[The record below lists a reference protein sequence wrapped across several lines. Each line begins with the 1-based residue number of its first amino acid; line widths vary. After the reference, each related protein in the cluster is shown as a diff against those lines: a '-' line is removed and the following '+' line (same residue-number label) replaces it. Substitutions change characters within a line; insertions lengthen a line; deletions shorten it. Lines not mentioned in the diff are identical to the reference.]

1 MATIEELLSNVDLLL
16 KKEPFYRGSKSFSV
30 DDSIQGTEMVVGSK
44 VRPNIPTLHKLAVSQ
59 ETYMRE
65 LDPNCHNVLFDDN
78 MPKICV
84 KLSDGSMKDVNFTA
98 MGVPYQKRIREKQ
111 TLVLSGNKTIHTL
124 RGSNPSDVDKRNF
137 AFFKEC
143 WEDRN
148 MDGMRTKAI
157 YAQKGV
163 GDCGLLFYFNRMGE
177 TRCRLISYEDRYV
190 IISHNDE
197 NGDRMLECVYYEDS
211 EGKKHIDCYDDK
223 YHHKLYVGEDG
234 LWKRESSPHG
244 FNEIPLVTKR
254 GSVAWDDV
262 QLVIEVYEI
271 IFNLFLVIQKR
282 HGWGILY
289 IRGRFKTQAEQIA
302 GSIILNDTSIDGK
315 GTAEFKTPPS
325 PSGILETLN
334 LLEEVIMK
342 GSSTTFLLPKD
353 VKSSGDIS
361 ALAIMLTQSLDLEGA
376 KSGVIEWQN
385 FMDKMTRLFKYGIS
399 KELVNSGENK
409 AAVTEFE
416 RLRIGTKLKEW
427 RPFNENEYNTMLAT
441 MKGAGILSRKT
452 AIEKNTV
459 SAPDEESR
467 IDQEEALAQK
477 DNQQAQQQQNA
488 GTGIENNQ

>member
-1 MATIEELLSNVDLLL
+1 M
-16 KKEPFYRGSKSFSV
+16 
-30 DDSIQGTEMVVGSK
+30 
-44 VRPNIPTLHKLAVSQ
+44 
-59 ETYMRE
+59 
-65 LDPNCHNVLFDDN
+65 
-78 MPKICV
+78 
-84 KLSDGSMKDVNFTA
+84 
-98 MGVPYQKRIREKQ
+98 
-111 TLVLSGNKTIHTL
+111 
-124 RGSNPSDVDKRNF
+124 
-137 AFFKEC
+137 
-143 WEDRN
+143 
-148 MDGMRTKAI
+148 
-157 YAQKGV
+157 
-163 GDCGLLFYFNRMGE
+163 
-177 TRCRLISYEDRYV
+177 
-190 IISHNDE
+190 
-197 NGDRMLECVYYEDS
+197 
-211 EGKKHIDCYDDK
+211 
-223 YHHKLYVGEDG
+223 
-234 LWKRESSPHG
+234 
-244 FNEIPLVTKR
+244 TKR

-477 DNQQAQQQQNA
+477 DNQKEQQQQNA